1 MKELNY
7 IQVARSIKIPER
19 QLPSL
24 KVKKKERKKE
34 PDPLQLAQ
42 SQRSELPLHS
52 SSHSSAAQ
60 SLKCL
65 LKELCSFPSCLVS
78 VCLKSCSKN
87 LSLLNRSPS
96 VQAGFFPLFSG
107 KEGQMITTPR
117 DILQILNS
125 YTTVLFF
132 FLFFL
137 TGLIF
142 QRLNYCFYPFDFMM
156 KGNSDTF

>member
-24 KVKKKERKKE
+24 KGKKKD
-34 PDPLQLAQ
+34 PDPLQLSQ
-42 SQRSELPLHS
+42 SQKSELPLHS

-96 VQAGFFPLFSG
+96 VQAGFLPLFSG

-132 FLFFL
+132 FL
-137 TGLIF
+137 IF
-142 QRLNYCFYPFDFMM
+142 SHWAYLP
-156 KGNSDTF
+156 KT